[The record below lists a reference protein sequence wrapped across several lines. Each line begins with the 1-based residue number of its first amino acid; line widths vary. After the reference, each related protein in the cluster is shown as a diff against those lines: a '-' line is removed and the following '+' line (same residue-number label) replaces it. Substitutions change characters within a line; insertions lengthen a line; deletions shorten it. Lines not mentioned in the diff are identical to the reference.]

1 MNDNELKD
9 MFFFFLFSIL
19 NLQSEFTETRS
30 SLQSELAETRSSLQS
45 ELAETKSSLQ
55 SELAQT
61 RDSLHN
67 EIVEV
72 KDSLSEEISEVQ
84 QSVRKLELTLEN
96 EINKKIDAL
105 FDGRIDEIRHRK
117 ENIETNAKVAD
128 LEMRVDNLE
137 KIIKAS

>member
-9 MFFFFLFSIL
+9 MFLSIQNTIL
-19 NLQSEFTETRS
+19 NLQSEFTE
-30 SLQSELAETRSSLQS
+30 A
-45 ELAETKSSLQ
+45 
-55 SELAQT
+55 

-72 KDSLSEEISEVQ
+72 KDSLSEKISEEISEVK

-96 EINKKIDAL
+96 DISKKIDAL